1 MSANPAIRGR
11 NGDETRT
18 RIIEVAQAV
27 FAEKGYPHAGMRE
40 IAVRAKVATSL
51 LTKYFQTKANL
62 FEQALIASLIP
73 AHVFQADRARFG
85 ELIVDS
91 IVRPEVP
98 MAAPAMIALSLG
110 DAEASRVAAQVTR
123 DHILSPM
130 AEWLSEDGLARATSV
145 LAMTMGFAILSQHLP
160 LAHAEE
166 VRRDTA
172 RRLAA
177 SLQAIIDD
185 KQDKGER
192 S

>member
-1 MSANPAIRGR
+1 MNANPNIRGR
-11 NGDETRT
+11 NGEETRT
-18 RIIEVAQAV
+18 RIIAAAQAV

-40 IAVRAKVATSL
+40 IGVRAKVATSL

-85 ELIVDS
+85 EMIVDS

-130 AEWLSEDGLARATSV
+130 AEWLCEDGLARATTV
-145 LAMTMGFAILSQHLP
+145 LVLTMGFAILCQHLP
-160 LAHAEE
+160 LGHTAE
-166 VRRDTA
+166 VQRDTA

-177 SLQAIIDD
+177 SLQSIVDESA
-185 KQDKGER
+185 G
-192 S
+192 

>member
-1 MSANPAIRGR
+1 MSTDPAIRSR
-11 NGDETRT
+11 NGEETRT

-27 FAEKGYPHAGMRE
+27 FAEKGYPQAGMRE

-85 ELIVDS
+85 EMIVDS

-130 AEWLSEDGLARATSV
+130 AEWLSDDGLARATSV

-160 LAHAEE
+160 LGHAGE

-185 KQDKGER
+185 NLDMGER